1 MSADIRLRHRL
12 GTFMLDVAFH
22 LPTSGVTALFGPSGA
37 GKTTILHALAGL
49 LVPEEGHIVLGGE
62 TLLDTAR
69 AIAIPVHRRRLGMVF
84 QDARLFPHLTV
95 EGNLLYGARRSGAKP
110 TNADVKA
117 VVALLGLGPLLTG
130 RPRTL
135 SGGERSRVALGRALL
150 MRPRA
155 LLLDEPLAALDT
167 ARKDEILP
175 YLEALR
181 DESRIPILYISH
193 AMDEV
198 ARLADHLVVLN
209 EGRVVS
215 EGPLLDVTSDLSLA
229 SRSCLSGSV
238 IEGRVL
244 RHDAENGLSEIE
256 IGGQTLFVPEPVR
269 APGTRVRLRIDAQD
283 VMLAREEPV
292 AISANNVLAATV
304 LDLRLGDGPFGDVLL
319 GVGTTR
325 LIARVTR
332 KSVARLEVA
341 SGQPVFAIIKSVT
354 VGGRG

>member
-12 GTFMLDVAFH
+12 GAFALDVAFH
-22 LPTSGVTALFGPSGA
+22 LPASGVTALFGPSGA

-49 LVPEEGHIVLGGE
+49 LIPDEGHIVVNGE
-62 TLLDTAR
+62 TLLDTGKNISVPA
-69 AIAIPVHRRRLGMVF
+69 HRRRMGMVF
-84 QDARLFPHLTV
+84 QDARLFPHLNV

-110 TNADVKA
+110 GDADVKA
-117 VVALLGLGPLLTG
+117 VVALLGLGHLLA
-130 RPRTL
+130 RKPRTL

-167 ARKDEILP
+167 ARKNEILP

-181 DESRIPILYISH
+181 DESRIPILYVSH

-198 ARLADHLVVLN
+198 ARLADHLVLLH

-215 EGPLLDVTSDLSLA
+215 EGPLLEVTSDLRLA
-229 SRSCLSGSV
+229 GRSSLSGSI

-244 RHDAENGLSEIE
+244 RHDAENGLSEID
-256 IGGQTLFVPEPVR
+256 IGGQTLFVPEPAR
-269 APGTRVRLRIDAQD
+269 APGARVRLRIDAQD
-283 VMLAREEPV
+283 VMLAREEPA
-292 AISANNVLAATV
+292 AISANNVLAATIM
-304 LDLRLGDGPFGDVLL
+304 DLRLGDGPYGDVLL
-319 GVGTTR
+319 ALGTTR
-325 LIARVTR
+325 LIARITR
-332 KSVARLEVA
+332 KSAARLELA
-341 SGQPVFAIIKSVT
+341 SGQAVFAIIKSVT